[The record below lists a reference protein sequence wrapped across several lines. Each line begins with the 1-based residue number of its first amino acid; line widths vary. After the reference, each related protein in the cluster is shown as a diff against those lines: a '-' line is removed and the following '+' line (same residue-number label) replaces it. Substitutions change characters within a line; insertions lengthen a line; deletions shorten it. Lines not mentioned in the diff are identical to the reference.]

1 MADTDLHTSPIAAR
15 IAASLQ
21 HADYLSLG
29 DLYAADVVLDMN
41 LPTWRF
47 QYRGADQVRTYF
59 RDQTGALR
67 NLRCTHS
74 RSMATVDSVMVESG
88 CRFDGDDGEYL
99 WRCVDI
105 LDLADGNISRHTQY
119 CTGCW
124 TPADIARQA
133 AEAPMEEAS

>member
-1 MADTDLHTSPIAAR
+1 MTATDLDPDTITSR
-15 IAASLQ
+15 IVASLEN
-21 HADYLSLG
+21 ADYPSLG
-29 DLYAADVVLDMN
+29 DLYASDAVLDMN

-47 QYRGADQVRTYF
+47 QYTGAETIRGYF
-59 RDQTGALR
+59 RDQIGGLR
-67 NLRCTHS
+67 NLRCTQN
-74 RSMATVDSVMVESG
+74 RSVVTAATVMVESE

-105 LDLADGNISRHTQY
+105 LALDGGRISLHTQY

-133 AEAPMEEAS
+133 AEAPMVRW